1 MGSCTDPSFLT
12 RAECLPPLE
21 TPAPPP
27 LPLWLPSDDTPP
39 APHHRHLALAFPPPQ
54 SPPSPPS
61 PQSPSLAATSRPP
74 LPRPL
79 PPSPQ
84 PEGVGNVAELEE
96 ADHLGFIAPPLTTAL
111 PSGYLAEENIS
122 RRGGSGGLLSQG
134 GSLPHRHTHGHGARR
149 SLRGGGGDKSG
160 GDQSD
165 LDVQWLNPAWG
176 SFDNF
181 FDAMLVLYVA
191 STGDG
196 WEDFMWAG
204 MDATGVDKA
213 PVRNDASPAAFFFIA
228 WMIVGC
234 FVAINLFVGA
244 TMTARHCN
252 CNPVY

>member
-27 LPLWLPSDDTPP
+27 LPSGLPSDDTPL
-39 APHHRHLALAFPPPQ
+39 APHHRHLALAFSP
-54 SPPSPPS
+54 PPSPPS
-61 PQSPSLAATSRPP
+61 QLSPPLAAASRPP

-84 PEGVGNVAELEE
+84 PEGVGGVAGVEE
-96 ADHLGFIAPPLTTAL
+96 GDNLGFVAPPLTTTL
-111 PSGYLAEENIS
+111 PSGYLVEENIS
-122 RRGGSGGLLSQG
+122 RRGGSGGPLSQG
-134 GSLPHRHTHGHGARR
+134 GNLPYGHTHLARRHARR

-165 LDVQWLNPAWG
+165 LEVQWLNPAWG

-204 MDATGVDKA
+204 MDATGVDMA
-213 PVRNDASPAAFFFIA
+213 PVRNDRSPAAAYFIA

-252 CNPVY
+252 PVY